1 MRLLIKWILPA
12 LALTLIIVGLMFS
25 GQTPTARG
33 APAAQATPDP
43 ATVAAFAKAGCAGCH
58 TIPGIPN
65 AVGLVGPNLAK
76 IGAEAGSRKPG
87 ASAEGY
93 LRESILD
100 PAAFLAPQC
109 PNGPCPSGVM
119 PPNFGE
125 RLSEG
130 DIDLIVAYLLTL
142 TGEAEAAPVPAYV
155 LTPIA
160 VVRPPE
166 ASVAAF
172 AEPPKKF
179 DNDAEVLL
187 GKYLFFDPRLSAD
200 GSLSCASC
208 HQPDKAWTD
217 GKALS
222 DGYPG
227 TLYFRNTPTLYN
239 TVYAPYA
246 YWDGRLEG
254 VNDMGTVVR
263 DHITEAHFYQADG
276 RLLVERLKQVPEYV
290 QLFKDAYNNGPSF
303 GRMVN
308 AVSAYVL
315 SLNSGASAYDRY
327 LAGDTTALSSDAQ
340 AGLELFNGKAGCVAC
355 HSGPAFSDYNFYA
368 LGAPENPDIFSDPL
382 RHITFRRFFRT
393 LGLPNYRNTF
403 EDVGLLALTE
413 DEADRGA
420 FRTAPL
426 REVALTAPYMHNGMF
441 ATLEDVA
448 RFYNTGTA
456 ATPPLDLSNAEIAQ
470 LVAFLQSLSSE
481 QPSVE
486 VPTIPG
492 YQIRALGENK

>member
-33 APAAQATPDP
+33 APALQATPDP
-43 ATVAAFAKAGCAGCH
+43 ATTAAFAKAGCAGCH
-58 TIPGIPN
+58 TIPGVPN
-65 AVGLVGPNLAK
+65 AVGLVGPNLAR
-76 IGAEAGSRKPG
+76 IGAEAASRKAGMG
-87 ASAEGY
+87 AKDY
-93 LRESILD
+93 VRESILD

-109 PNGPCPSGVM
+109 PNGVCPAGVM

-125 RLSEG
+125 RLSES

-142 TGEAEAAPVPAYV
+142 TGEAEAAPVPTYV
-155 LTPIA
+155 LVPIEIA
-160 VVRPPE
+160 RPAE
-166 ASVAAF
+166 SSGAAF

-200 GSLSCASC
+200 ASTSCASC

-239 TVYAPYA
+239 MVYASYA

-276 RLLVERLKQVPEYV
+276 RIVVERLKQVPEYV
-290 QLFKDAYNNGPSF
+290 QLFNDAYEKGPGF
-303 GRMVN
+303 GRMLN

-327 LAGDTTALSSDAQ
+327 LAEDTTALSADAQ
-340 AGLELFNGKAGCVAC
+340 AGLTLFEGKAGCAAC
-355 HSGPAFSDYNFYA
+355 HSGPTFSDYNFYA
-368 LGAPENPDIFSDPL
+368 LGVPENPDIFSDPL

-403 EDVGLLALTE
+403 EDVGLMALTE

-456 ATPPLDLSNAEIAQ
+456 AAPPLGLSDAEIAQ
-470 LVAFLQSLSSE
+470 LVAFLQSLTDESFLRDPRFSSPFASPE
-481 QPSVE
+481 PH
-486 VPTIPG
+486 
-492 YQIRALGENK
+492 

>member
-12 LALTLIIVGLMFS
+12 LALIVVGLTFS

-33 APAAQATPDP
+33 APLLQATPDP
-43 ATVAAFAKAGCAGCH
+43 ATAAAFAKAGCAGCH
-58 TIPGIPN
+58 TIPGVPN
-65 AVGLVGPNLAK
+65 AVGLVGPNLSK

-87 ASAEGY
+87 ASAEDY
-93 LRESILD
+93 LRESILN
-100 PAAFLAPQC
+100 PAALLAPQC
-109 PNGPCPSGVM
+109 PNGPCPAGVM

-142 TGEAEAAPVPAYV
+142 TGEAEAAPAPAYV

-160 VVRPPE
+160 VARPPE

-200 GSLSCASC
+200 ASISCASC

-239 TVYAPYA
+239 MVYAPYA

-254 VNDMGTVVR
+254 VSDMGTVVR

-290 QLFKDAYNNGPSF
+290 QLFNDAYEKGPSF

-327 LAGDTTALSSDAQ
+327 LAGDTTALSPDAQ
-340 AGLELFNGKAGCVAC
+340 AGLALFEGKAGCAAC
-355 HSGPAFSDYNFYA
+355 HSGPAFSDYNFCS
-368 LGAPENPDIFSDPL
+368 LGVPENTEIFSDPL

-403 EDVGLLALTE
+403 EDVGLMALTE

-426 REVALTAPYMHNGMF
+426 REAALTAPYMHNGML
-441 ATLEDVA
+441 ATLEDVV
-448 RFYNTGTA
+448 RFYNAGTA
-456 ATPPLDLSNAEIAQ
+456 ATPPLDLSDAEIAQ
-470 LVAFLQSLSSE
+470 LVAFLESLSSE
-481 QPSVE
+481 QPQIAA
-486 VPTIPG
+486 PTLPG
-492 YQIRALGENK
+492 YQIRTLGENK